1 MNDNIKTLS
10 VTRLRQWLEDP
21 VTMALIKALQSRTDG
36 LYQSLVKIQLQD
48 NYDLKIAENRGRIL
62 ELQTISDMSKLK
74 DLLNEH
80 VNWEE

>member
-1 MNDNIKTLS
+1 M
-10 VTRLRQWLEDP
+10 RQWEEDP
-21 VTMALIKALQSRTDG
+21 VTMALIKALHARLDD

-74 DLLNEH
+74 ELLNEH
-80 VNWEE
+80 INWEQ

>member
-1 MNDNIKTLS
+1 M
-10 VTRLRQWLEDP
+10 RQWLEDP
-21 VTMALIKALQSRTDG
+21 VTLALIKALQVRTDG